1 MKARSSAAN
10 SASSASLVPLTIRN
24 AFSLLASDTRQDDT
38 AGIRIAS
45 VLDDPACSYYI
56 TEIAP
61 GRSVNPHYHRQGDE
75 IYIIL
80 GGVGTIHTWH
90 PEAPAQ
96 VDSQPIGSGAL
107 FRIPPGTAHQLEN
120 TGADPLILLFACS
133 PDHLGSDRF
142 VVPPA
147 PAREEVSA

>member
-1 MKARSSAAN
+1 MKAGS
-10 SASSASLVPLTIRN
+10 SSASATPFVPLSIRN

-45 VLDDPACSYYI
+45 VLDDAACSYYI

-61 GRSVNPHYHRQGDE
+61 GRSVNPHYHREGDE

-80 GGVGTIHTWH
+80 GGVGTIHTWD

-120 TGADPLILLFACS
+120 TGAEPLILLFACS

-142 VVPPA
+142 VVPSA
-147 PAREEVSA
+147 PAREEAPA